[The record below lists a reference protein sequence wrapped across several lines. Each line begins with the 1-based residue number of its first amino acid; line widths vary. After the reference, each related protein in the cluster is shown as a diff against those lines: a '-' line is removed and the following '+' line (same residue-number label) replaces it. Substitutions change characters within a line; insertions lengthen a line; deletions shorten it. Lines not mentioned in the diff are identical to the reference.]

1 MGSTATPDMIRGMDT
16 QLYFE
21 YLGMRFK
28 GDENANLT
36 YNFNINLTDTNEKLA
51 LIVSNGAVM
60 PRMGKHVKKN
70 ITATIN
76 MTRSDLNKVSLGEA
90 QFADLLKTKAI
101 DIDGDAEAFPNF
113 MSKIDQFEF
122 WFNIVQP

>member
-1 MGSTATPDMIRGMDT
+1 MDT

-28 GDENANLT
+28 GDENSDLK

-51 LIVSNGAVM
+51 LIVSNGTVM
-60 PRMGKHVKKN
+60 PRMNKHVN
-70 ITATIN
+70 RDITATIN
-76 MTRSDLNKVSLGEA
+76 MTRNDLNSVSLGEVS
-90 QFADLLKTKAI
+90 FAELLKTNKI
-101 DIDGDAEAFPNF
+101 QIDGDKKAFPNF